1 MCGQGLPRILCGSSE
16 RGCIGIAGPL
26 WPLQG
31 GAVPRIRPR
40 GRPIAVCRFAWI
52 ERPMGIQIE
61 AWARLA
67 FLAPRRAW
75 LGLQAEGVGEKRAC
89 WILGRAVCLQMGQKV
104 QGAVVQHDRTVRVLG
119 KLRLCQPLPQQ
130 GGVPC
135 QLMTLGFFRFVAL
148 PMPDQIGGQHAP
160 ARGVQWVDDLR
171 PQQAVAGIAM

>member
-1 MCGQGLPRILCGSSE
+1 
-16 RGCIGIAGPL
+16 
-26 WPLQG
+26 
-31 GAVPRIRPR
+31 
-40 GRPIAVCRFAWI
+40 
-52 ERPMGIQIE
+52 MGIQIE

-75 LGLQAEGVGEKRAC
+75 LGLQAEGVGEKCAC
-89 WILGRAVCLQMGQKV
+89 WMRNRAGCFQMGQKV

-148 PMPDQIGGQHAP
+148 PMPDQIRGHHAP
-160 ARGVQWVDDLR
+160 ARNVQWVNDLR
-171 PQQAVAGIAM
+171 PQQAVAGITMQ